1 MTSPSARRV
10 PLSVLDLALVADG
23 ATGVQAIQRA
33 VELATGLDA
42 LGYRRVWY
50 AEHHLAPGV
59 ASAAPAVLA
68 AAVAAR
74 TTRIRVGS
82 GAVLLSTTS
91 PLIAAEQFGTIAALH
106 PGRVD
111 LGLGRAFTVPPAGAA
126 RSAAGAAEDDERRE
140 SRVKTAEDPINPTF
154 AGARGGAGAGAP
166 RAAASA
172 GPRLVDGLYVP
183 PAPPNG
189 FDDPALRERILAQQ
203 EVIGAQRTPAGF
215 REEVELVLD
224 LRRGTY
230 RDRTGGAHTSPPVE
244 GAAFDLWL
252 LASSGGESARVAG
265 ELGLPLAAN
274 FHVSPATVLDTVAAY
289 REAFRPGV
297 LAEPYVVVSADVLVA
312 QTLERARVL
321 AEPFADWVLSIRR
334 GERGAI
340 AYPSPSA
347 ATAWTDRPDAERA
360 LVADRVDTRI
370 VGDPATVVE
379 RLETLVRVTG
389 ADELL
394 VTTAT
399 HDRAE
404 TRRSFE
410 LLAEA
415 WGVSAPDDGAAADER
430 VPAAD
435 GTTRDADPAGS
446 SPGRVTTGV

>member
-1 MTSPSARRV
+1 MSNPRV
-10 PLSVLDLALVADG
+10 PLSVLDLALVAEG
-23 ATGVQAIQRA
+23 STGVQAIQRA
-33 VELATGLDA
+33 VSLAVDLDA
-42 LGYRRVWY
+42 LGYQRVWY

-74 TTRIRVGS
+74 TSRIRVGS

-91 PLIAAEQFGTIAALH
+91 PLVAAEQFGTIAALH

-111 LGLGRAFTVPPAGAA
+111 LGLGRAFTVPPSGQ
-126 RSAAGAAEDDERRE
+126 
-140 SRVKTAEDPINPTF
+140 
-154 AGARGGAGAGAP
+154 GAP
-166 RAAASA
+166 DAPAQPPRPPAPAV
-172 GPRLVDGLYVP
+172 PRLVDGLYVP

-189 FDDPALRERILAQQ
+189 LNDPALRERLLAQQ
-203 EVIGAQRTPAGF
+203 EVIGAHRKPAGF
-215 REEVELVLD
+215 RDEVELVLA
-224 LRRGTY
+224 LQQGTY
-230 RDRTGGAHTSPPVE
+230 RDRTGNAYGSPPVE

-252 LASSGGESARVAG
+252 LASSGGESAVVAG

-289 REAFRPGV
+289 RAAFRPGV

-334 GERGAI
+334 GERGAM

-379 RLETLVRVTG
+379 RLDTLARVTG

-394 VTTAT
+394 VTTAA
-399 HDRAE
+399 HDPAE

-415 WGVSAPDDGAAADER
+415 WGITGRADADQSDAERADADRADRSVSAA
-430 VPAAD
+430 
-435 GTTRDADPAGS
+435 
-446 SPGRVTTGV
+446 

>member
-1 MTSPSARRV
+1 MTEPATDRTTGTRV

-23 ATGVQAIQRA
+23 STGAAAIQRA
-33 VELATGLDA
+33 VALATDLDA

-74 TTRIRVGS
+74 TSRIRVGS

-111 LGLGRAFTVPPAGAA
+111 LGLGRAFTVPPSARPGGEAPSDGGKAA
-126 RSAAGAAEDDERRE
+126 PPPR
-140 SRVKTAEDPINPTF
+140 PP
-154 AGARGGAGAGAP
+154 AP
-166 RAAASA
+166 AV
-172 GPRLVDGLYVP
+172 PRLVDGLYVP

-189 FDDPALRERILAQQ
+189 FNDPALRERLLAQQ
-203 EVIGAQRTPAGF
+203 EVIGAQRTPADF

-224 LRRGTY
+224 VQRGTY
-230 RDRTGGAHTSPPVE
+230 RDRSGGAYTSPPVE
-244 GAAFDLWL
+244 GAQFDLWL

-297 LAEPYVVVSADVLVA
+297 LEEPYVIVSADVLVA

-370 VGDPATVVE
+370 VGDPGTVVE

-399 HDRAE
+399 HDPAE

-410 LLAEA
+410 LLAQA
-415 WGVSAPDDGAAADER
+415 WGTGDPV
-430 VPAAD
+430 
-435 GTTRDADPAGS
+435 GT
-446 SPGRVTTGV
+446 SPGRVTSAV

>member
-1 MTSPSARRV
+1 MSNPRV
-10 PLSVLDLALVADG
+10 PLSVLDLALVAEG
-23 ATGVQAIQRA
+23 STGVQAIQRA
-33 VELATGLDA
+33 VSLAVDLDA
-42 LGYRRVWY
+42 LGYQRVWY

-59 ASAAPAVLA
+59 ASASPAVLA

-74 TTRIRVGS
+74 TSRIRVGS

-91 PLIAAEQFGTIAALH
+91 PLVAAEQFGTIAALH

-111 LGLGRAFTVPPAGAA
+111 LGLGRAFTVPPSGRPADGAA
-126 RSAAGAAEDDERRE
+126 PPAPA
-140 SRVKTAEDPINPTF
+140 PP
-154 AGARGGAGAGAP
+154 ARP
-166 RAAASA
+166 PAASA
-172 GPRLVDGLYVP
+172 PRLVDGLYVP

-189 FDDPALRERILAQQ
+189 LNDPALRERLLAQQ
-203 EVIGAQRTPAGF
+203 EVIGAHRRPAGF
-215 REEVELVLD
+215 REEVELVLA
-224 LRRGTY
+224 LQRGTY
-230 RDRTGGAHTSPPVE
+230 HDGTGNAYTSPPVE
-244 GAAFDLWL
+244 GAALDLWL
-252 LASSGGESARVAG
+252 LASSGGESATVAG

-289 REAFRPGV
+289 RAAFRPGV
-297 LAEPYVVVSADVLVA
+297 LTQPYVVVSADVLVA
-312 QTLERARVL
+312 QTLDRARVL

-379 RLETLVRVTG
+379 RLDTLVRVTG

-399 HDRAE
+399 HDPAE

-415 WGVSAPDDGAAADER
+415 WGITNRAAR
-430 VPAAD
+430 AA
-435 GTTRDADPAGS
+435 
-446 SPGRVTTGV
+446 

>member
-1 MTSPSARRV
+1 MPDRMSNPRV
-10 PLSVLDLALVADG
+10 PLSVLDLALVAEG
-23 ATGVQAIQRA
+23 STGVQAIQRA
-33 VELATGLDA
+33 VSLAVDLDA
-42 LGYRRVWY
+42 LGYQRVWY

-74 TTRIRVGS
+74 TSRIRVGS

-91 PLIAAEQFGTIAALH
+91 PLVAAEQFGTIAALH

-111 LGLGRAFTVPPAGAA
+111 LGLGRAFTVPPSGQSSGKASPAVPA
-126 RSAAGAAEDDERRE
+126 QPAQ
-140 SRVKTAEDPINPTF
+140 P
-154 AGARGGAGAGAP
+154 P
-166 RAAASA
+166 RPPGPAV
-172 GPRLVDGLYVP
+172 PRLVDGLYVP

-189 FDDPALRERILAQQ
+189 LNDPALRERLLAQQ
-203 EVIGAQRTPAGF
+203 EVIGAHRKPAGF
-215 REEVELVLD
+215 RDEVELVLA
-224 LRRGTY
+224 LQQGTY
-230 RDRTGGAHTSPPVE
+230 RDRTGSAYGSPPVE

-252 LASSGGESARVAG
+252 LASSGGESAVVAG

-289 REAFRPGV
+289 RAAFRPGV

-334 GERGAI
+334 GERGAM

-379 RLETLVRVTG
+379 RLDTLARVTG

-399 HDRAE
+399 HDPAE

-415 WGVSAPDDGAAADER
+415 WGITGRADAERADRSVSAA
-430 VPAAD
+430 
-435 GTTRDADPAGS
+435 
-446 SPGRVTTGV
+446 